1 MKNLELKQKLKE
13 GDLVL
18 GTLIVSTSPFWPKIL
33 KDCSLDFIFIDTEH
47 IAISRETLS
56 WMCRTYSAMGLPPL
70 VRMKS
75 PDKYIATEFLDDGAA
90 GIISP
95 YTETVTQVKELVG
108 ATKKRPLKGGRL
120 NQLMAGNKNLA
131 ESLDDYI
138 NKLQDIFRDIFD
150 DYNLVIN
157 ESTSSDDIEDW
168 HSLTQISL
176 TTAIEK
182 EFEVKFTIQ
191 EFMELKNVGEMVLLL
206 TSKLSK

>member
-120 NQLMAGNKNLA
+120 NQLMAGNKNLE

-138 NKLQDIFRDIFD
+138 NKFNEN
-150 DYNLVIN
+150 NLLI
-157 ESTSSDDIEDW
+157 
-168 HSLTQISL
+168 
-176 TTAIEK
+176 
-182 EFEVKFTIQ
+182 
-191 EFMELKNVGEMVLLL
+191 
-206 TSKLSK
+206 

>member
-1 MKNLELKQKLKE
+1 MN
-13 GDLVL
+13 
-18 GTLIVSTSPFWPKIL
+18 
-33 KDCSLDFIFIDTEH
+33 
-47 IAISRETLS
+47 R
-56 WMCRTYSAMGLPPL
+56 
-70 VRMKS
+70 
-75 PDKYIATEFLDDGAA
+75 
-90 GIISP
+90 
-95 YTETVTQVKELVG
+95 
-108 ATKKRPLKGGRL
+108 
-120 NQLMAGNKNLA
+120 
-131 ESLDDYI
+131 DDYI

-168 HSLTQISL
+168 DSLTQISL